1 MGNPSKSY
9 GMVGL
14 SSTKNERRIGL
25 PTRPELLQYYM
36 LGLGVYLSRCCR
48 LCCRRRTSPAA
59 TATKNHAKEK
69 SKNSPGLSTAP
80 VELDAVPADAGTSAA
95 GGPSNSSAAPATV
108 AGAAADAAGA
118 ESDDA
123 AGGTASSPA
132 ASARSDAFIAGV
144 KAVVVCGGSAA
155 AVLAGGTTAGGAAPG
170 AAAAGRS
177 AAAAIASVGA
187 AGASDASGPFARL
200 TPVGAAEFTVFA
212 AIIWA
217 CATTSAK
224 FPFSIHV

>member
-1 MGNPSKSY
+1 MPD
-9 GMVGL
+9 
-14 SSTKNERRIGL
+14 
-25 PTRPELLQYYM
+25 LLQYY
-36 LGLGVYLSRCCR
+36 LLRPEVYLSRCCR

-69 SKNSPGLSTAP
+69 SKNSPGLSTASD
-80 VELDAVPADAGTSAA
+80 ELDAFPADAGTSAA
-95 GGPSNSSAAPATV
+95 DGPSNSSASATV

-118 ESDDA
+118 ESDAA

-132 ASARSDAFIAGV
+132 ASARSDAFIVGV

-177 AAAAIASVGA
+177 AIASAGA
-187 AGASDASGPFARL
+187 AGASNTSGSFARL
-200 TPVGAAEFTVFA
+200 TPVGAAEFTVLA

-224 FPFSIHV
+224 FPFNIHI